1 MALRSEPGDGDA
13 WGDGDSWDGDG
24 DSWDGGG
31 FDEAPSWEDG
41 GVKFLK
47 SVERRA
53 LSSSDEALDLLA
65 AEEQDMMADAGV
77 VVDERLGEVASHE
90 LIEVDEDGDPIV
102 SADRMVF
109 VDEATCIGCT
119 MCASIAPLTFLMED
133 DFGRAR
139 TFNQEGRRRDRRRG
153 HFHVP
158 VDCIHYVPW
167 DELVSLERERDAEHY
182 SYNFKGG
189 SWATGLLSTAGAGA
203 NLLDISA
210 NNMMRCS
217 NCPSNN
223 AGTRRAAAGGIAPS
237 RSTIP
242 VARRGAFAARA
253 PVLFAS
259 DGDDAVV
266 EAPDIPVQ
274 ERLRLFWRLA
284 TPYFKEADGAKLQF
298 GLLLA
303 LVLAQSSISVIFSR
317 RRDFYSALSAK
328 DQAVF
333 AEKTLYYAVGL
344 AVATPLTVLYNDQA
358 YYKVELERDI
368 DNPDQRLT
376 EDVTAFTKVS
386 LDFFITLMAAIDLVR
401 EADLRYSL
409 VRLRE
414 NAESIAFYQG
424 EQQEEAEVTDRLGKA
439 VENKRGI
446 LGTQRNL
453 EFFTTAY
460 TYLIQILPVLVV
472 SPLYF
477 AGTIELGVIT
487 QSTGAFNHVL
497 NDLSIIVNQFE
508 GISSFSAG
516 LNRLSTFVERME
528 SWRRRGRGEHLLI
541 MGDSGTGKSSMLR
554 AVAGLWDRG
563 SGAVVRPPAADTMFL
578 PQRPYCTLGSLR
590 QQLVYPS
597 TVAASPAGGDDGALL
612 GALRAV
618 QLGRIADSVDLDD
631 VRDWGDELS
640 LGEQQRLSFA
650 RVLVNRP
657 ALAILDEATSALD
670 LNNEA
675 VMYGELGKI
684 PGITYVSVGHRPS
697 LLAHHENR
705 LRLPGVGETPNFEVE
720 KIVKEGEVGV

>member
-1 MALRSEPGDGDA
+1 MQCCYWPSASQR
-13 WGDGDSWDGDG
+13 WDS
-24 DSWDGGG
+24 S
-31 FDEAPSWEDG
+31 
-41 GVKFLK
+41 
-47 SVERRA
+47 
-53 LSSSDEALDLLA
+53 
-65 AEEQDMMADAGV
+65 
-77 VVDERLGEVASHE
+77 
-90 LIEVDEDGDPIV
+90 
-102 SADRMVF
+102 
-109 VDEATCIGCT
+109 
-119 MCASIAPLTFLMED
+119 
-133 DFGRAR
+133 
-139 TFNQEGRRRDRRRG
+139 RRR
-153 HFHVP
+153 
-158 VDCIHYVPW
+158 
-167 DELVSLERERDAEHY
+167 
-182 SYNFKGG
+182 
-189 SWATGLLSTAGAGA
+189 
-203 NLLDISA
+203 
-210 NNMMRCS
+210 
-217 NCPSNN
+217 
-223 AGTRRAAAGGIAPS
+223 GGIAPS

-303 LVLAQSSISVIFSR
+303 PSSRRAASPSSSAS

-344 AVATPLTVLYNDQA
+344 AVATPLTVLYKFQRQRLALNWREWMTTELARQYYSDQA

-386 LDFFITLMAAIDLVR
+386 LDFFITLMTARSTSR

-439 VENKRGI
+439 ENKRGI

-497 NDLSIIVNQFE
+497 NDLSIIAEPVR
-508 GISSFSAG
+508 GHLVLLRG

-528 SWRRRGRGEHLLI
+528 SFRGANATATFRLGGEDDDHGADGVSVAVDRGEHLLI

-590 QQLVYPS
+590 QQRLPVDGRARP
-597 TVAASPAGGDDGALL
+597 GGDDGALL

-684 PGITYVSVGHRPS
+684 PGITYVAVGHRPS

-705 LRLPGVGETPNFEVE
+705 LRLLGVGETPNFEVE
-720 KIVKEGEVGV
+720 KIVKEGVGV